1 MGMMWR
7 RYIAECIGTFA
18 LLFCGGT
25 VRAMVGGDTHDLAGV
40 LQVHMTFGFTIA
52 VMVYTFSRIS
62 GAHFNPAITLGFAVA
77 RRFPWRYV
85 LPYWLAQFA
94 GAILASTLHFF
105 LIPNE
110 AIIAHY
116 AATRPQI
123 GYGQAVV
130 IETVLTFF
138 LMLVSMAVATDRRVS
153 QVVAGLTVGFT
164 VIADG
169 IVGNFLTGG
178 SMNPARSLGPALFAG
193 SAALSTYW
201 IYVVGP
207 CLGALLAAGVY
218 ELLRGDEKSI
228 KDVPEELAPKIS
240 NKSEQERLPQR
251 AAGL

>member
-1 MGMMWR
+1 MWR
-7 RYIAECIGTFA
+7 RYVAECIGVFA
-18 LLFCGGT
+18 LVFCGGT

-40 LQVHMTFGFTIA
+40 LQVHMTFGFIIA
-52 VMVYTFSRIS
+52 AMVYTFSRIS

-94 GAILASTLHFF
+94 GAILASTFHFL

-110 AIIAHY
+110 ATIAHY

-130 IETVLTFF
+130 VETVLTFF
-138 LMLVSMAVATDRRVS
+138 LMLISMAVATDRRVS
-153 QVVAGLTVGFT
+153 PVVAGLAVGFT
-164 VIADG
+164 VITAG
-169 IVGNFLTGG
+169 LVGNFLTGG

-193 SAALSTYW
+193 STALSTYW

-207 CLGALLAAGVY
+207 IIGALLAAGVY

-228 KDVPEELAPKIS
+228 KDVPEALAPEVV
-240 NKSEQERLPQR
+240 SESAHLSV
-251 AAGL
+251 

>member
-1 MGMMWR
+1 MSTMWR
-7 RYIAECIGTFA
+7 RYVAECIGVFA
-18 LLFCGGT
+18 LVFCGGT

-62 GAHFNPAITLGFAVA
+62 GAHFNPAITLGFAVT

-85 LPYWLAQFA
+85 FPYWLAQFA
-94 GAILASTLHFF
+94 GAILASALHFL

-110 AIIAHY
+110 ATLAHF

-130 IETVLTFF
+130 IEAILTFF

-153 QVVAGLTVGFT
+153 QVVAGLAVGFT
-164 VIADG
+164 VLVDG
-169 IVGNFLTGG
+169 LVGNFLTGG

-193 SAALSTYW
+193 GIALSTYW

-207 CLGALLAAGVY
+207 VLGALLAAGMY
-218 ELLRGDEKSI
+218 ELLRGDEKSA
-228 KDVPEELAPKIS
+228 KDVPEELAP
-240 NKSEQERLPQR
+240 EV
-251 AAGL
+251 AGEAVRV

>member
-1 MGMMWR
+1 MITIWR
-7 RYIAECIGTFA
+7 RYVAECIGVFA
-18 LLFCGGT
+18 LVFCGGT

-52 VMVYTFSRIS
+52 VMVYTFCRIS
-62 GAHFNPAITLGFAVA
+62 GAHFNPAITLGFAVT

-94 GAILASTLHFF
+94 GAILASTMHFLLF
-105 LIPNE
+105 PNE
-110 AIIAHY
+110 AIAAHF

-130 IETVLTFF
+130 IEAILTFL

-153 QVVAGLTVGFT
+153 QVVAGLAVGFT
-164 VIADG
+164 VVANG
-169 IVGNFLTGG
+169 LVGNFLTGG

-193 SAALSTYW
+193 STALSTYW

-207 CLGALLAAGVY
+207 CLGALLAAGIY
-218 ELLRGDEKSI
+218 ELLRGDQKSA
-228 KDVPEELAPKIS
+228 KDVPEELAPEVA
-240 NKSEQERLPQR
+240 SE
-251 AAGL
+251 AIGV

>member
-1 MGMMWR
+1 MWR
-7 RYIAECIGTFA
+7 RYVAECIGVFA
-18 LLFCGGT
+18 LVFCGGT

-52 VMVYTFSRIS
+52 VMVYTFCRIS

-85 LPYWLAQFA
+85 LPYWIAQFA
-94 GAILASTLHFF
+94 GAILASTLHFL
-105 LIPNE
+105 LIPHE
-110 AIIAHY
+110 ATIAHF

-130 IETVLTFF
+130 VETVLTFF
-138 LMLVSMAVATDRRVS
+138 LMLVSMAVGTDRRVS
-153 QVVAGLTVGFT
+153 QVVAGLTVGFI

-169 IVGNFLTGG
+169 LVGNFLTGG

-193 SAALSTYW
+193 SSALSTYW

-207 CLGALLAAGVY
+207 FIGALLAAGIY
-218 ELLRGDEKSI
+218 ELLRGDEKSV
-228 KDVPEELAPKIS
+228 KDVPEELAPETS
-240 NKSEQERLPQR
+240 NTVEPLSV
-251 AAGL
+251 